1 MRHLLSCALVA
12 AALFPLAACDD
23 DKRKPSAPV
32 KATAADDAHD
42 DDALTKAAAG
52 TPALCEHKVPAELCT
67 KCHPE
72 LAAVFK
78 SQGDWCDE
86 HGVPESQ
93 CLQCNPKLTFDAQ
106 AKDEAK
112 GYCREHA
119 VPESMC
125 TKCHPDLVA
134 EFIAKGDFCREH
146 GFPESVCPRCHPEL
160 AEKVGLK
167 ATFPEPGTK
176 VRLASE
182 ELVKAAGIETAVAE
196 EKPFAESLEVV
207 GRVTFNQNRLA
218 QISSRGEARIADV
231 RVDVGDDVRAGQS
244 LVVVESA
251 SAGEDRARLSAAQ
264 AAVQAA
270 KAALQRRESLQG
282 IASQREVEEAR
293 RDVATAQAEVDAASA
308 ALRASGADPN
318 ASAGGRL
325 VLTAPFAGT
334 VVARDAVAGRNVAGG
349 HVLVEVADIQTMW
362 AELEIPEESAL
373 FVKPEQRV
381 LLQFEGAKQKREAKI
396 SRVAASV
403 DPATRTVRARV
414 ELDNKDRSLKAGLFF
429 RAQIELSG
437 TKGAVL
443 VPKEAV
449 QTAEGQRLV
458 FVDRGGGVFDPIPVQ
473 VGQHTS
479 TSIEITSGLE
489 PGALVVTAGAFLLK
503 TEVLKDSIGAGC
515 ADD

>member
-1 MRHLLSCALVA
+1 MRTLFTCALVA
-12 AALFPLAACDD
+12 AAVLPLAACDD
-23 DKRKPSAPV
+23 KSKPKEPV
-32 KATAADDAHD
+32 NAATVADDHG
-42 DDALTKAAAG
+42 DDAARMGAG
-52 TPALCEHKVPAELCT
+52 APALCEHKVPAALCT

-78 SQGDWCDE
+78 SQGDWCGE

-93 CLQCNPKLTFDAQ
+93 CLQCNPKLTFDKPA
-106 AKDEAK
+106 ADDPAK

-134 EFIAKGDFCREH
+134 DFIAKGDFCREH

-182 ELVKAAGIETAVAE
+182 ELVRAAGIETAVVE

-218 QISSRGEARIADV
+218 QISSRADARIAEV
-231 RVDVGDDVRAGQS
+231 KVDVGDEVRAGQA

-251 SAGEDRARLSAAQ
+251 AAGEDRARLSAAQ
-264 AAVQAA
+264 AALQAA
-270 KAALQRRESLQG
+270 NAALKRRESLQG
-282 IASQREVEEAR
+282 IASQREVEETR
-293 RDVATAQAEVDAASA
+293 RDVAAAQADVDAAAA
-308 ALRASGADPN
+308 ALRASGADPS

-325 VLTAPFAGT
+325 VLVAPFAGT
-334 VVARDAVAGRNVAGG
+334 VVSRDAVAGRNVAGG
-349 HVLVEVADIQTMW
+349 HVLLEVADIQTMW
-362 AELEIPEESAL
+362 AELEVPEESSL
-373 FVKPEQRV
+373 LVKPEQRV
-381 LLQFEGAKQKREAKI
+381 LLQFEGASQKREAKI

-414 ELDNKDRSLKAGLFF
+414 ELDNEARSLKAGLFF
-429 RAQIELSG
+429 RARIELSG
-437 TKGAVL
+437 EKGALL

-458 FVDRGGGVFDPIPVQ
+458 FVDRGGGVFEPIPVQ
-473 VGQHTS
+473 VGQYTS
-479 TSIEITSGLE
+479 TTIEIASGLE
-489 PGALVVTAGAFLLK
+489 PGARVVTAGAFLLK